1 MSFSRGLASGAGDGE
16 LVRSMTAL
24 DLGSDVT
31 YWGPEISFEEIMWG
45 TIGTGRID
53 TPGRRKRGSFNRNR
67 RERLKLVPRP
77 LFTFTTAISSGSVR
91 GQYQTS

>member
-31 YWGPEISFEEIMWG
+31 YWGPDISFEEMMWVPLVRG
-45 TIGTGRID
+45 GLTPQGGGR
-53 TPGRRKRGSFNRNR
+53 GG
-67 RERLKLVPRP
+67 
-77 LFTFTTAISSGSVR
+77 LFAEMGGSV
-91 GQYQTS
+91 